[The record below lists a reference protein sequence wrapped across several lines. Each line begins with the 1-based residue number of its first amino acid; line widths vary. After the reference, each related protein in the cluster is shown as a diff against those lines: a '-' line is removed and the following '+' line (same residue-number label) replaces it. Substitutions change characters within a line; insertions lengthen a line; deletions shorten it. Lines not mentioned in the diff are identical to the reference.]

1 MPKVKVDGVEIEIE
15 QGATVLQACEAAG
28 KEIPRFCYHERLSI
42 AGNCRMCLVEMERS
56 PKPVASCAMPV
67 MDGQVIYTN
76 TPLVK
81 KAREGIMEFLLIN
94 HPLDCPICDQGGEC
108 DLQDQAYNYGGGRS
122 RYDLNKRSVN
132 EKYMGP
138 LIKTHMNRC
147 IHCTRCVRFSE
158 EVAGVSEIGAI
169 NRGEDMEIT
178 TFLENTVDSEMSANV
193 IDLCPVGAL
202 TSKPYSYEARP
213 WELNKVETIDVM
225 DAVGSNI
232 RMDSKGWEV
241 KRVLPRINDEI
252 NEEWISDKTRY
263 ACDGL
268 LNNRLDVPY
277 IRVNGKLKETS
288 WKDAYNFFIENT
300 KKKKTFGGI
309 VGQTIDLETSFAFK
323 ELFLNVFKS
332 SQVDF
337 RQKDL
342 QFDTSNEFNYLF
354 NTKIE
359 NIEDCDFI
367 LLVGTNPR
375 LEATIVNSKIRK
387 AVKKGCKVYSI
398 GNPGDLHYE
407 YQVLGDNIS
416 IIKDLIDGKISQA
429 NEIRNS
435 KKPAIIIGES
445 SLDFNSSKATINLT
459 KKLLSDINQLQG
471 FNILHQSSCNV
482 GSLKLGLQ
490 SDDLKKVYSADVLY
504 LLNADEIKVQKEK
517 DQFIV
522 YQGTHGGENS
532 EIADIIF
539 PSAAYSEKDGSYAN
553 LEGRIQKSF
562 KASYPP
568 GLAKEDWKIF
578 KDLALVLGFDD
589 KLTSFEELRDKM
601 IASYP
606 SFENYNYPTVANTE
620 NLKIENV
627 DNNNLKIRIVD
638 TDYYQTNIVARNSET
653 MRQCK
658 ESKKISKEEELV
670 TNAV

>member
-1 MPKVKVDGVEIEIE
+1 MPKVKVDGIEVEVE
-15 QGATVLQACEAAG
+15 QGSTVLQACEAAG

-42 AGNCRMCLVEMERS
+42 AGNCRMCLVEMEKS

-81 KAREGIMEFLLIN
+81 KAREGVMEFLLIN

-132 EKYMGP
+132 EKHMGP

-169 NRGEDMEIT
+169 NRGENMEIT
-178 TFLENTVDSEMSANV
+178 TFLENTIDSEMSGNV

-268 LNNRLDVPY
+268 LNNRLDSPF
-277 IRVNGKLKETS
+277 IRVNGKLEEAS
-288 WKDAYNFFIENT
+288 WKEAIDYLKT
-300 KKKKTFGGI
+300 KIQNKNSFGGI

-323 ELFLNVFKS
+323 EIFKNVFKS
-332 SQVDF
+332 EAVDF

-342 QFDTSNEFNYLF
+342 FFDTSHEYNYLF
-354 NTKIE
+354 NSKIE
-359 NIEDCDFI
+359 NVEDCDFI
-367 LLVGTNPR
+367 LLVGANPR
-375 LEATIVNSKIRK
+375 LEATIINSKIRK

-398 GNPGDLHYE
+398 GNPGELHYK
-407 YQVLGDNIS
+407 YKVLGDNIS
-416 IIKDLIDGKISQA
+416 ILNDLINGNISES
-429 NEIRNS
+429 NEINSS
-435 KKPAIIIGES
+435 KKPIIIIGES
-445 SLDFNSSKATINLT
+445 ALKSDTARDVLNLS
-459 KKLLSDINQLQG
+459 KKLLKKLNKLDGL
-471 FNILHQSSCNV
+471 NILHQSASNV

-490 SDDLKKVYSADVLY
+490 SEDLKKVYSSEVLY
-504 LLNADEIKVQKEK
+504 LLNADEVEIKKS
-517 DQFIV
+517 DNQFII

-532 EIADIIF
+532 DIADVIL
-539 PSAAYSEKDGSYAN
+539 PSAAYSEKDGTYIN
-553 LEGRIQKSF
+553 LEGRSQRAF

-568 GLAKEDWKIF
+568 GLAKEDWEIF
-578 KDLALVLGFDD
+578 DLVSLSFGNTNTFKSLDNLREKLFDAHPTLSHYD
-589 KLTSFEELRDKM
+589 IVPELNLSAIKFEESAKHD
-601 IASYP
+601 I
-606 SFENYNYPTVANTE
+606 
-620 NLKIENV
+620 KIN
-627 DNNNLKIRIVD
+627 ID
-638 TDYYQTNIVARNSET
+638 TIDYYQTNIVARNSET
-653 MRQCK
+653 MKQCK
-658 ESKKISKEEELV
+658 ESKNKIQK
-670 TNAV
+670 TGTDN

>member
-241 KRVLPRINDEI
+241 KRVLPSINDEI

-268 LNNRLDVPY
+268 KYQRLDTPY
-277 IRVNGKLKETS
+277 TRSNDGFKKIS
-288 WKDAYNFFIENT
+288 WEDAY
-300 KKKKTFGGI
+300 GI
-309 VGQTIDLETSFAFK
+309 LTDKIKSTNPDKIGCITGDLTNMETLFSVK
-323 ELFLNVFKS
+323 ELFNKILNCKNLDSRPVKTYVNNS
-332 SQVDF
+332 S
-337 RQKDL
+337 R
-342 QFDTSNEFNYLF
+342 TNYIF
-354 NTKIE
+354 NTQIS
-359 NIEDCDFI
+359 NIEKSDFI

-375 LEATIVNSKIRK
+375 HEATILNSRIRK
-387 AVKKGCKVYSI
+387 SYLKNNMEIYSL
-398 GNPGDLHYE
+398 NDVGDLTYP
-407 YQVLGDNIS
+407 YKVLPSNTDELKK
-416 IIKDLIDGKISQA
+416 IIL
-429 NEIRNS
+429 NEHEVS
-435 KKPAIIIGES
+435 KKIISAKNPIVIFGQS
-445 SLDFNSSKATINLT
+445 ALKLNSSGHLFEGMKKFLSENNKINDDWNALSVLSNNASTVGAYDLDILDNETIDNVLSNQFELVFLFGQDNLNI
-459 KKLLSDINQLQG
+459 KKKN
-471 FNILHQSSCNV
+471 
-482 GSLKLGLQ
+482 
-490 SDDLKKVYSADVLY
+490 
-504 LLNADEIKVQKEK
+504 E
-517 DQFIV
+517 FIV
-522 YQGTHGGENS
+522 YIGTHGDRGAEM
-532 EIADIIF
+532 ADLIL
-539 PSAAYSEKDGSYAN
+539 PSAAYTEQDGYYTN
-553 LEGRIQKSF
+553 LEGNLQLAF

-568 GLAKEDWKIF
+568 GEAKEDWEIVNEVSKKLKGKSLYTNKQELIDNLLNYLNQKTKKNGETVKNDFIKEEIFVDKIDYYF
-578 KDLALVLGFDD
+578 TNV
-589 KLTSFEELRDKM
+589 
-601 IASYP
+601 IARS
-606 SFENYNYPTVANTE
+606 SKTMAECR
-620 NLKIENV
+620 NLKLV
-627 DNNNLKIRIVD
+627 SLKTG
-638 TDYYQTNIVARNSET
+638 TDG
-653 MRQCK
+653 
-658 ESKKISKEEELV
+658 
-670 TNAV
+670 

>member
-1 MPKVKVDGVEIEIE
+1 MPKVKVDGIEVEVE
-15 QGATVLQACEAAG
+15 QGSTVLQACEAAG

-42 AGNCRMCLVEMERS
+42 AGNCRMCLVEMEKS

-81 KAREGIMEFLLIN
+81 KAREGVMEFLLIN

-132 EKYMGP
+132 EKHMGP

-169 NRGEDMEIT
+169 NRGENMEIT
-178 TFLENTVDSEMSANV
+178 TFLENTIDSEMSGNV

-268 LNNRLDVPY
+268 LNNRLDSPF
-277 IRVNGKLKETS
+277 IRVNGKLEEAS
-288 WKDAYNFFIENT
+288 WKEAIDYLKT
-300 KKKKTFGGI
+300 KIQNKNSFGGI

-323 ELFLNVFKS
+323 EIFKNVFKS
-332 SQVDF
+332 EAVDF

-342 QFDTSNEFNYLF
+342 FFDTSHEYNYLF
-354 NTKIE
+354 NSKIE
-359 NIEDCDFI
+359 NVEDCDFI
-367 LLVGTNPR
+367 LLVGANPR
-375 LEATIVNSKIRK
+375 LEATIINSKIRK

-398 GNPGDLHYE
+398 GNPGELHYK
-407 YQVLGDNIS
+407 YKVLGDNIS
-416 IIKDLIDGKISQA
+416 ILNDLINGNISES
-429 NEIRNS
+429 NEINSS
-435 KKPAIIIGES
+435 KKPIIIVGES
-445 SLDFNSSKATINLT
+445 ALKSDTAQDVLNLS
-459 KKLLSDINQLQG
+459 KKLLKKLNKLDGL
-471 FNILHQSSCNV
+471 NILHQSASNV

-490 SDDLKKVYSADVLY
+490 SEDLKKVYSSEVLY
-504 LLNADEIKVQKEK
+504 LLNADEVEIKKS
-517 DQFIV
+517 DNQFII

-532 EIADIIF
+532 DIADVIL
-539 PSAAYSEKDGSYAN
+539 PSAAYSEKDGTYIN
-553 LEGRIQKSF
+553 LEGRSQRAF

-568 GLAKEDWKIF
+568 GLAKEDWEIF
-578 KDLALVLGFDD
+578 DLVSLSFGNTNTFKSLDGLREKLFDAHPTLSNYD
-589 KLTSFEELRDKM
+589 IVPESNLSTIKFEESVNQD
-601 IASYP
+601 I
-606 SFENYNYPTVANTE
+606 
-620 NLKIENV
+620 KINI
-627 DNNNLKIRIVD
+627 DAI
-638 TDYYQTNIVARNSET
+638 DYYQTNIVARNSET
-653 MRQCK
+653 MKQCK
-658 ESKKISKEEELV
+658 DSKNKIQK
-670 TNAV
+670 TGTDN